1 MESVAGSN
9 AAEINWAGNQ
19 RYSAARLL
27 RHGDRVTIA
36 NQAQLVNVIAPIRSE
51 AGGPAWRQASFWPF
65 ARMSA
70 LAKGQIMQLAVDS
83 GKTSTAK
90 FGDVDAVDATA
101 TWDEQAGRLALFLAN
116 RSMEEGIEVSVDLRG
131 LSSSGVRSAEVLT
144 IPEGGDRNSA
154 NVLDAQDTVGL
165 KTLQEVGIEDGVL
178 YVKLPALSWSVL
190 ELDVERA

>member
-51 AGGPAWRQASFWPF
+51 AGGPACRQASFWPF

-116 RSMEEGIEVSVDLRG
+116 RSME
-131 LSSSGVRSAEVLT
+131 
-144 IPEGGDRNSA
+144 
-154 NVLDAQDTVGL
+154 
-165 KTLQEVGIEDGVL
+165 
-178 YVKLPALSWSVL
+178 
-190 ELDVERA
+190 